1 MQQMTL
7 VLGGPTQDDLNCPE
21 HKSHCVQESQVKM
34 NLHFPFTFLFT
45 NITFV
50 LFRRNN
56 LKVFMK
62 PCFCVS
68 CSTTCSHS

>member
-45 NITFV
+45 NITFLHCLSLNVIV
-50 LFRRNN
+50 LLF
-56 LKVFMK
+56 VCM
-62 PCFCVS
+62 VS
-68 CSTTCSHS
+68 LRLH